1 MPEVKPGESRKDY
14 IARCVPVVMKEGLDN
29 KAAEGKCEG
38 TWDSYVKKSALTN
51 EGLHKALDIAI
62 PYVEGKIQHLEK
74 EERINK
80 ALAGLTEFRD
90 EMKRD
95 IK

>member
-1 MPEVKPGESRKDY
+1 VPNPANFKD
-14 IARCVPVVMKEGLDN
+14 RDSFMKVCVPQTIKEGLDN
-29 KAAEGKCEG
+29 KAAVGKCEG
-38 TWDSYVKKSALTN
+38 TWDSHVKKSALTN

-80 ALAGLTEFRD
+80 ALTGLTEFRD
-90 EMKRD
+90 EIRSK
-95 IK
+95 K

>member
-1 MPEVKPGESRKDY
+1 MPEVKTGESRKDY

-29 KAAEGKCEG
+29 KAAVGKCEG
-38 TWDSYVKKSALTN
+38 LFDSHVKKSALTD
-51 EGLHKALDIAI
+51 EGLSKALDIAI

-80 ALAGLTEFRD
+80 ALEGLTEFRD
-90 EMKRD
+90 EIRK
-95 IK
+95 KA